1 MSFSRRER
9 LRLLLR
15 SFALQ
20 GSWNFPQMQGLGFL
34 FALSPWLRQ
43 VHDPKNGM
51 DNDTDN
57 DTDSDTDS
65 DGGNDARRSLR
76 RHLGYFNTN
85 PYMATYV
92 LGVVA
97 RLEEEG
103 QGEESV
109 RMRTNLMGPLGA
121 IGDGLYWASFRPL
134 CLLLALL
141 VATVRVEV
149 AGLLFLVVYNAVHIS
164 DRWAYL
170 NMGYEKAHVA
180 IEGALSLKD
189 RSVSRISRKLIA
201 PVVGFLLGFTVFG
214 TGTPGTALL
223 IFAIAFTLFNRK
235 WRTPAVLTVLLVLAI
250 ILGYLGVR
258 TGVPWSV

>member
-1 MSFSRRER
+1 MKFSRRER
-9 LRLLLR
+9 LRLLFR
-15 SFALQ
+15 SFAIQ

-43 VHDPKNGM
+43 VNTTGDDA
-51 DNDTDN
+51 DNAAGDN
-57 DTDSDTDS
+57 VSND
-65 DGGNDARRSLR
+65 DGNVVRRSLR

-134 CLLLALL
+134 CLLLAL
-141 VATVRVEV
+141 VIATIRVEI
-149 AGLLFLVVYNAVHIS
+149 APLLFLAAYNAVHIT
-164 DRWAYL
+164 DRWSYL

-189 RSVSRISRKLIA
+189 RSVGRISRKLIA
-201 PVVGFLLGFTVFG
+201 PVVGFLLGFTVFR

-235 WRTPAVLTVLLVLAI
+235 LRTPAVLTVLLVLAI

-258 TGVPWSV
+258 PGVPWSV

>member
-1 MSFSRRER
+1 MIFSRPER
-9 LRLLLR
+9 LKLLMR

-34 FALSPWLRQ
+34 FALAPWLKR
-43 VHDPKNGM
+43 VH
-51 DNDTDN
+51 
-57 DTDSDTDS
+57 SE
-65 DGGNDARRSLR
+65 GNELRRSLR

-109 RMRTNLMGPLGA
+109 RMRQNLMGPLGA
-121 IGDGLYWASFRPL
+121 IGDGLYWANFRPL

-141 VATVRVEV
+141 IATVRIEV
-149 AGLLFLVVYNAVHIS
+149 AALFFITIYNVIHIA
-164 DRWAYL
+164 DRWIYL
-170 NMGYEKAHVA
+170 NMGYEKAHNA

-189 RSVSRISRKLIA
+189 RSMGRVSGRLIA
-201 PVVGFLLGFTVFG
+201 PVAGFLLGISVYRS
-214 TGTPGTALL
+214 GTPGTALL
-223 IFAIAFTLFNRK
+223 IFAMAFTLYNRK
-235 WRTPAVLTVLLVLAI
+235 WRTPAVIAVMVVLAI
-250 ILGYLGVR
+250 VLGYLGVR